1 MKMDKLK
8 KDDIQLEKV
17 VSELK
22 ERLKYKDELNLDLIQ
37 RNRELKAKLRLQ
49 LALKSELTEKELLLT
64 VGLESLLLLKK
75 HRYNHIKKEEDWLL
89 LYDAINILYGD
100 ISHIV
105 SSFGLTSQEVK
116 VCYLTYIVI
125 TISEQAKV
133 LIIETNTIKRYKNRI
148 KNKLK
153 LGEEILLSVYLNL
166 NSTKINKN

>member
-49 LALKSELTEKELLLT
+49 LSLKSELTEKELLLT

-89 LYDAINILYGD
+89 YGD

-116 VCYLTYIVI
+116 VCYLTYIGI

>member
-49 LALKSELTEKELLLT
+49 LSLKSELTEKELLLT

-89 LYDAINILYGD
+89 LYNILYGD

-116 VCYLTYIVI
+116 VCYLTYIGI

>member
-49 LALKSELTEKELLLT
+49 LSLTEKELLLT

-116 VCYLTYIVI
+116 VCYLTYIGI

>member
-37 RNRELKAKLRLQ
+37 RNRELKAK
-49 LALKSELTEKELLLT
+49 LKSELTEKELLLT

-116 VCYLTYIVI
+116 VCYLTYIGI

>member
-22 ERLKYKDELNLDLIQ
+22 ERLKYKDELNLNLIQ
-37 RNRELKAKLRLQ
+37 RNRELKA
-49 LALKSELTEKELLLT
+49 KSELTEKELLLT

-116 VCYLTYIVI
+116 VCYLTYIGI

-166 NSTKINKN
+166 NSKKINKN

>member
-1 MKMDKLK
+1 MY
-8 KDDIQLEKV
+8 
-17 VSELK
+17 
-22 ERLKYKDELNLDLIQ
+22 KYKINEVEKKLNTNINKGLSSVEAA
-37 RNRELKAKLRLQ
+37 NRLVDNGKN
-49 LALKSELTEKELLLT
+49 ELTEKELLLT

-116 VCYLTYIVI
+116 VCYLTYIGI

-166 NSTKINKN
+166 NSKKINKN

>member
-8 KDDIQLEKV
+8 KDDIQLEKT

-22 ERLKYKDELNLDLIQ
+22 ERLKYKDEQNLNLIQ
-37 RNRELKAKLRLQ
+37 RNRELKAKLGSQ
-49 LALKSELTEKELLLT
+49 LSLKNELTEKELLLT

-105 SSFGLTSQEVK
+105 SSFGLTSQEMK
-116 VCYLTYIVI
+116 VCYLTY
-125 TISEQAKV
+125 EQAKV
-133 LIIETNTIKRYKNRI
+133 LIIETNTIKRYRNRI

-166 NSTKINKN
+166 NSKKINKD

>member
-22 ERLKYKDELNLDLIQ
+22 ERLKYKDELNLNLIQ

-49 LALKSELTEKELLLT
+49 LSLKSELTEKELLLT

-105 SSFGLTSQEVK
+105 SSFGLTSQEVN
-116 VCYLTYIVI
+116 VCYLTYI
-125 TISEQAKV
+125 
-133 LIIETNTIKRYKNRI
+133 
-148 KNKLK
+148 
-153 LGEEILLSVYLNL
+153 
-166 NSTKINKN
+166 

>member
-1 MKMDKLK
+1 MKTDKLK

-22 ERLKYKDELNLDLIQ
+22 ERLKYKDELNQNLIH
-37 RNRELKAKLRLQ
+37 RNRELKAKFRLQ
-49 LALKSELTEKELLLT
+49 LSLKSELTEKELLLT

-89 LYDAINILYGD
+89 LYDAI
-100 ISHIV
+100 HIV

-116 VCYLTYIVI
+116 VCYLTYIGI

-133 LIIETNTIKRYKNRI
+133 LIVETNTIKRYKNRI

-153 LGEEILLSVYLNL
+153 LGEEILLSVYLSL
-166 NSTKINKN
+166 NSRTVIET

>member
-1 MKMDKLK
+1 M
-8 KDDIQLEKV
+8 
-17 VSELK
+17 
-22 ERLKYKDELNLDLIQ
+22 
-37 RNRELKAKLRLQ
+37 
-49 LALKSELTEKELLLT
+49 T

-116 VCYLTYIVI
+116 VCYLTYIGI

-133 LIIETNTIKRYKNRI
+133 LIIETNTIKGIKQD

-166 NSTKINKN
+166 NSKKINKN

>member
-8 KDDIQLEKV
+8 KDDIQLEKT

-22 ERLKYKDELNLDLIQ
+22 ERLKYKDEQNLNLIQ
-37 RNRELKAKLRLQ
+37 RNRELKAKLGSQ
-49 LALKSELTEKELLLT
+49 LSLKNELTEKELLLT

-105 SSFGLTSQEVK
+105 SSFGLTSQEMK
-116 VCYLTYIVI
+116 VCYL
-125 TISEQAKV
+125 
-133 LIIETNTIKRYKNRI
+133 IETNTIKRYRNRI

-166 NSTKINKN
+166 NSKKINKD